1 MSSTTNGNAVA
12 FTLDC
17 ASLRVK
23 KISGGV
29 TTVYVF
35 SGSKVIA
42 EYANGSLSKEYI
54 YSGGQL
60 LATHEGATLKYQ
72 MSDHLSTRITTD
84 TSGAVVAQSG
94 HYPYGGLS
102 SAYLILILLSRAGV
116 AAQPG
121 CRRSLRGRKV

>member
-1 MSSTTNGNAVA
+1 LVSSKSATT
-12 FTLDC
+12 FTLDGG
-17 ASLRVK
+17 SLRVK
-23 KISGGV
+23 KVNGST
-29 TTVYVF
+29 TTVYIF
-35 SGSKVIA
+35 SGSTVIA
-42 EYANGSLSKEYI
+42 EYANGSLGKEYI

-72 MSDHLSTRITTD
+72 MGDHLSTRITTD
-84 TSGAVVAQSG
+84 TSGTVVAQSG

-121 CRRSLRGRKV
+121 CRRSSRGRKV